1 MKITKDIIEAHGLK
15 LDEYSKIKALLNREP
30 NYLELGIFSAM
41 WNEHC
46 SYKSSK
52 IHLKKLPVKN
62 KNVIQGPGENAGVI
76 DIGEDDAIIFKIESH
91 NHPSFIEPYQGAA
104 TGVGGILRD
113 VFTMGA
119 RPIALLNSIH
129 FGDPNNKKTK
139 NLLNGVVSGIGGYG
153 NCIGIPTV
161 AGETKFNSTYN
172 ENILVNAMA
181 VGLANKKK
189 IFYSKAKGINKPV
202 VYVGSKTGRD
212 GIHGAS
218 MASAEFDQNSEDK
231 KPTVQVGDPFT
242 EKLLMEACLE
252 LMKKDSIISIQD
264 MGAAGLT
271 SSSVEMAH
279 KGNLG
284 IELDLDKIPC
294 REENMSPYEM
304 MLSESQERM
313 LIILED
319 GKENEA
325 KKIFNKWD
333 LDFVVIGRTTDT
345 KNLSLKFKKEVV
357 ASIPINA
364 LSSKAPL
371 YDRKWTK
378 KKLNKKKIN
387 LKDLKKIKF
396 DDAFYK
402 VISSPN
408 QSNKTW
414 VTEQYDQM
422 VMGDTIERSGTN
434 AAVIKVHGK
443 EKAIAVTVDSS
454 ANYCKSHPLSGGKQ
468 IVCESWRNLISVGA
482 QPIAITNCLNFG
494 NPEKPEIMGEFA
506 ENILGIKEACEFL
519 NYPVVSGNVSF
530 YNGTNNNNIYP
541 TPVIG
546 GVGLIKNLKK
556 IQNHKLKKIDNH
568 IIIIGKTFGHLDQSV
583 FVNEVYKLDSGSP
596 PEVNLLNEKNNGEI
610 ILKLINSNVI
620 SSVHDISAGGII
632 LALAEMSL
640 SSQIG
645 IKILP
650 PKKMANIFEYFFG
663 EDQSRYLIEVDKDNY
678 TKVEKILKENDIYF
692 ENIGLTQNEYF
703 EYEKDLKISVKE
715 LYELNNKWYKNFN
728 GLNS

>member
-1 MKITKDIIEAHGLK
+1 M
-15 LDEYSKIKALLNREP
+15 
-30 NYLELGIFSAM
+30 ELGIFSAM

-76 DIGEDDAIIFKIESH
+76 DIGDEDAIVFKIESH

-129 FGDPNNKKTK
+129 FGDPSNKKTK

-161 AGETKFNSTYN
+161 AGETKFNSSYN

-181 VGLANKKK
+181 VGLVNKNK
-189 IFYSKAKGINKPV
+189 IFYSKAKGINKSV

-218 MASAEFDQNSEDK
+218 MASAEFDENSEDK

-252 LMKKDSIISIQD
+252 LMKKNSIISIQD

-271 SSSVEMAH
+271 SSSVEMAY

-284 IELDLDKIPC
+284 IELDLDKVPC
-294 REENMSPYEM
+294 REVNMSPYEM

-319 GKENEA
+319 GKEDEA
-325 KKIFNKWD
+325 RKIFEKWD
-333 LDFVVIGRTTDT
+333 LDFVVIGKTTES
-345 KNLSLKFKKEVV
+345 KNLSLKFNNKFV
-357 ASIPINA
+357 ATIPIDA

-378 KKLNKKKIN
+378 KKFVKKKLDLKKMKKIN
-387 LKDLKKIKF
+387 FDEAFFKIL
-396 DDAFYK
+396 
-402 VISSPN
+402 SSPN
-408 QSNKTW
+408 HSNKGW

-434 AAVIKVHGK
+434 AAVVKIHNK
-443 EKAIAVTVDSS
+443 EKAVAVTVDSS
-454 ANYCKSHPLSGGKQ
+454 ANYCKSHPKSGGKQ

-482 QPIAITNCLNFG
+482 KPIAITNCLNFG
-494 NPEKPEIMGEFA
+494 NPENPEIMGEFA

-519 NYPVVSGNVSF
+519 DYPVVSGNVSF
-530 YNGTNNNNIYP
+530 YNGTNTNNIYP

-546 GVGLIKNLKK
+546 GVGLIKNLKL
-556 IQNHKLKKIDNH
+556 IQNHRFKKFNSRVVV
-568 IIIIGKTFGHLDQSV
+568 IGKTFGHIDQSV
-583 FVNEVYKLDSGSP
+583 FINQLYNLHDGMP
-596 PEVNLLNEKNNGEI
+596 PEVNLLNEKNNGEM
-610 ILKLINSNVI
+610 ILKLINSGIIN
-620 SSVHDISAGGII
+620 SVHDVSTGGII
-632 LALAEMSL
+632 LALAEMSI

-645 IKILP
+645 IKITK
-650 PKKMANIFEYFFG
+650 PKRMANLSEYFFG
-663 EDQSRYLIEVDKDNY
+663 EDQSRYIIEVE
-678 TKVEKILKENDIYF
+678 EKKYSKLESLLKENNIYYD
-692 ENIGLTQNEYF
+692 NIGFTQKEYF
-703 EYEKDLKISVKE
+703 ELDRDLKINVKE
-715 LYELNNKWYKNFN
+715 LYDINNRWYTKYN
-728 GLNS
+728 GTNSR